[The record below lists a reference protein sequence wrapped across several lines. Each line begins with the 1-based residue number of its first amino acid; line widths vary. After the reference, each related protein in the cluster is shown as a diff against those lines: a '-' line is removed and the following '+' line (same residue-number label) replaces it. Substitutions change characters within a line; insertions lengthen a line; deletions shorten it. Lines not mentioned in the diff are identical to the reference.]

1 MNSRI
6 CQSNALGQ
14 AQTCSVLLRRRGV
27 NTHRGVNIHRGVNMS
42 CPVLGRPAGITME
55 ATQSDPFQPSAWGAC
70 ATVNVHRI

>member
-27 NTHRGVNIHRGVNMS
+27 NTHRGVNMS

-70 ATVNVHRI
+70 ATVNVHII